1 MAQKILDLEK
11 QKSRVYNKKG
21 QKLTSFKH
29 EKAILKKG
37 TSFKYAKTVLPIV
50 DPTSKRYAFH
60 NATWNWYYL
69 PYITIKSK
77 EYFAVKH
84 GGYIKANNVD
94 NIGGCSLYTSE
105 LVFKAAKGHGQGAPV
120 FNSNDWNTI
129 ITNLKK
135 GQRVTL
141 DWVLD
146 GSTRELNSFY
156 CIKGTNNFVVLDKTD
171 VKGQLLPYSDK
182 TTVLMINDSYLYTQ
196 EGHKFINQ
204 TPLPNTND
212 FEKNNANWRI
222 QLVPQVSKGTI
233 CTVTKAIALWVPEER
248 RTSSF
253 YQLENGKIFSILN
266 KKSEN

>member
-1 MAQKILDLEK
+1 M
-11 QKSRVYNKKG
+11 
-21 QKLTSFKH
+21 
-29 EKAILKKG
+29 
-37 TSFKYAKTVLPIV
+37 
-50 DPTSKRYAFH
+50 
-60 NATWNWYYL
+60 
-69 PYITIKSK
+69 
-77 EYFAVKH
+77 
-84 GGYIKANNVD
+84 
-94 NIGGCSLYTSE
+94 
-105 LVFKAAKGHGQGAPV
+105 
-120 FNSNDWNTI
+120 
-129 ITNLKK
+129 
-135 GQRVTL
+135 
-141 DWVLD
+141 
-146 GSTRELNSFY
+146 
-156 CIKGTNNFVVLDKTD
+156 
-171 VKGQLLPYSDK
+171 PYSDK